1 MPCRIGITT
10 DPEGMRD
17 YWQSRVTGFTNWE
30 ILNMF
35 RSEAAAKEYETG
47 YALRNECEATLG
59 AADGPRTAR
68 ESKTQYDWWYVYHF
82 DYAAEKPLS
91 DAEQAA
97 VKDPAAWPSPRL
109 IRYC

>member
-1 MPCRIGITT
+1 MPCKIGITT

-17 YWQSRVTGFTNWE
+17 YWQNRVAGFTNWE

-47 YALRNECEATLG
+47 YALRNGCEATLG

-68 ESKTQYDWWYVYHF
+68 EARTQYDWWYVYHF
-82 DYAAEKPLS
+82 DYAAEKPSS
-91 DAEQAA
+91 DTEQAA
-97 VKDPAAWPSPRL
+97 REAASRRPPSRL
-109 IRYC
+109 IAY